1 MEYFVVYA
9 ADNASMIVLRDPLAN
24 GEIKETMETFG
35 LGVGNRDMLRGGEC
49 QCHPSFDRSVIK
61 AIGSSPARGH
71 GTLPFLHLEAAY
83 EVQRPDYRNVSVKS
97 YLCRTV
103 DVLPACS
110 SCANGQKGR
119 VWCCG
124 STEFGLL
131 FPPITR

>member
-9 ADNASMIVLRDPLAN
+9 ADNPSMIVLRDPLAN

-61 AIGSSPARGH
+61 AISSSPARGH

-83 EVQRPDYRNVSVKS
+83 EVQRPDHRNVSVKS